1 MTQEPDK
8 SLSETTIVEKAALEL
23 VKSDMNTAEKAPQP
37 LPDIRKPAP
46 VKADNR
52 AVRERKARQASREMY
67 ADKTVPRIR
76 SERRYGGSSHSR
88 AYLKQALCLYS
99 DRAQIFFENNYE
111 RVNMS
116 LIVSTLVIEAIG
128 GTKLAEE
135 ISLRLEKEFRELE
148 TQMIASIKELQ
159 RIATVKGI
167 AEDQQ
172 VPAYDHKRFYEPPLH
187 TPHSAQFMTV
197 VQLFDRLISRA
208 EGCWINHIMSA
219 QTRKNIVRS
228 CTRFVFRPSIRQ
240 GRRASDNAPPP
251 SRPRSAANMPT
262 NIWRKPTSPRP
273 GRTTS
278 PKIPMPKLRL
288 RNRKLSAQRLRK
300 PKKLRRRV
308 KKSVQRSKSLPAS
321 KPRLKP
327 ALLSLN
333 TKPQIEKPMTLI
345 AKPTAKH
352 RALRYLDTLDN
363 KIHVE
368 IHRRISYYLHDE
380 VYLGHFGLRID
391 EQNRLTLLNAQDES
405 SAHFAVRFRPNSAI
419 TLFSQLSQ
427 PESLIEQSVEL
438 IANLMLRM
446 AASVLSN
453 LERNGRLTPRSF
465 VLQSKSSHPIHVQPS
480 SHLDIFVHSESYW
493 HQLPN

>member
-228 CTRFVFRPSIRQ
+228 WEKNLSQFVQDLHQIRLQAINQARKTGFGQRAAAIEAKVRREHADDRLEKTDLATTRK
-240 GRRASDNAPPP
+240 DNKPEPP
-251 SRPRSAANMPT
+251 STQTQAPKQETVRAKASENEEAAPA
-262 NIWRKPTSPRP
+262 RQEVGSEVEEP
-273 GRTTS
+273 
-278 PKIPMPKLRL
+278 
-288 RNRKLSAQRLRK
+288 A
-300 PKKLRRRV
+300 RV
-308 KKSVQRSKSLPAS
+308 EA
-321 KPRLKP
+321 
-327 ALLSLN
+327 
-333 TKPQIEKPMTLI
+333 
-345 AKPTAKH
+345 TA
-352 RALRYLDTLDN
+352 
-363 KIHVE
+363 
-368 IHRRISYYLHDE
+368 
-380 VYLGHFGLRID
+380 
-391 EQNRLTLLNAQDES
+391 
-405 SAHFAVRFRPNSAI
+405 
-419 TLFSQLSQ
+419 
-427 PESLIEQSVEL
+427 
-438 IANLMLRM
+438 
-446 AASVLSN
+446 
-453 LERNGRLTPRSF
+453 
-465 VLQSKSSHPIHVQPS
+465 
-480 SHLDIFVHSESYW
+480 
-493 HQLPN
+493 

>member
-228 CTRFVFRPSIRQ
+228 
-240 GRRASDNAPPP
+240 
-251 SRPRSAANMPT
+251 
-262 NIWRKPTSPRP
+262 W
-273 GRTTS
+273 
-278 PKIPMPKLRL
+278 
-288 RNRKLSAQRLRK
+288 
-300 PKKLRRRV
+300 
-308 KKSVQRSKSLPAS
+308 
-321 KPRLKP
+321 
-327 ALLSLN
+327 
-333 TKPQIEKPMTLI
+333 EK
-345 AKPTAKH
+345 
-352 RALRYLDTLDN
+352 
-363 KIHVE
+363 
-368 IHRRISYYLHDE
+368 
-380 VYLGHFGLRID
+380 
-391 EQNRLTLLNAQDES
+391 
-405 SAHFAVRFRPNSAI
+405 
-419 TLFSQLSQ
+419 
-427 PESLIEQSVEL
+427 
-438 IANLMLRM
+438 NL
-446 AASVLSN
+446 
-453 LERNGRLTPRSF
+453 
-465 VLQSKSSHPIHVQPS
+465 
-480 SHLDIFVHSESYW
+480 
-493 HQLPN
+493 

>member
-1 MTQEPDK
+1 
-8 SLSETTIVEKAALEL
+8 
-23 VKSDMNTAEKAPQP
+23 
-37 LPDIRKPAP
+37 
-46 VKADNR
+46 
-52 AVRERKARQASREMY
+52 
-67 ADKTVPRIR
+67 
-76 SERRYGGSSHSR
+76 
-88 AYLKQALCLYS
+88 
-99 DRAQIFFENNYE
+99 
-111 RVNMS
+111 
-116 LIVSTLVIEAIG
+116 
-128 GTKLAEE
+128 
-135 ISLRLEKEFRELE
+135 
-148 TQMIASIKELQ
+148 
-159 RIATVKGI
+159 
-167 AEDQQ
+167 
-172 VPAYDHKRFYEPPLH
+172 
-187 TPHSAQFMTV
+187 
-197 VQLFDRLISRA
+197 
-208 EGCWINHIMSA
+208 
-219 QTRKNIVRS
+219 
-228 CTRFVFRPSIRQ
+228 
-240 GRRASDNAPPP
+240 
-251 SRPRSAANMPT
+251 
-262 NIWRKPTSPRP
+262 
-273 GRTTS
+273 
-278 PKIPMPKLRL
+278 MPKLRL

-380 VYLGHFGLRID
+380 IYLGHFGLRID
-391 EQNRLTLLNAQDES
+391 GQNRLTLLNAQDES